1 MVNVEGSM
9 LLSYQMSM
17 EAQKLFAMYAVRLN
31 SASKLR
37 FVSRTQATLL
47 TLAEALISV
56 GYNVSS
62 ANLPDDYSTLAAR
75 QTLNTALKTAGV
87 PLAIWSA

>member
-1 MVNVEGSM
+1 
-9 LLSYQMSM
+9 
-17 EAQKLFAMYAVRLN
+17 MYAVRLN
-31 SASKLR
+31 SAGKLR
-37 FVSRTQATLL
+37 FISRTQAKLL

-62 ANLPDDYSTLAAR
+62 ANLPDDYSTPAAR
-75 QTLNTALKTAGV
+75 QTLNAALKTAGV